1 MNHNLSAML
10 PYLGRQKHIPM
21 KANLIKWLKK
31 TFSPLRITGLAVL
44 LLILWQLQSTTNT
57 ENNKQLRSQIRQKI
71 VTTFPEE
78 AKLFSQTIGLFSYGA
93 APELAVSL
101 DLNRPSVVL
110 VHGLD
115 DPGKVWMNLAPAL
128 LTQGYNVWLLNYPN
142 DQPVTESSQ
151 LFAEELQDLRKRGV
165 TNVDIVAHSMG
176 GLISR
181 DLLTSPSIQYKKL
194 QAEDRVPKN
203 NTLIMVGTP
212 NHGSQVARFHLLG
225 EIRDHLV
232 RLMNG
237 GTSWLDAFFDGAG
250 EAQIDLLPDSAFL
263 TELNQRPH
271 PKEVD
276 TLIIAGVSSPW
287 NKDDITQMKDNI
299 KKMVPEFGQE
309 VDMMGEYMQSMING
323 LGDGLVTVDSTRL
336 QGIPHITVKGTHL
349 SMIRNISTA
358 SQRVP
363 PAIPVIIK
371 KLAEPR

>member
-1 MNHNLSAML
+1 
-10 PYLGRQKHIPM
+10 M
-21 KANLIKWLKK
+21 KTNPTKWLQKA
-31 TFSPLRITGLAVL
+31 FSPLKITGVAVL
-44 LLILWQLQSTTNT
+44 LVVLWQVHGNMNA
-57 ENNKQLRSQIRQKI
+57 EKDKQLRRQVRQKI
-71 VTTFPEE
+71 VKTFPEE
-78 AKLFSQTIGLFSYGA
+78 AKLFSQNIGLFSYGA
-93 APELAVSL
+93 VPERPVSL

-128 LTQGYNVWLLNYPN
+128 VTQGYNVWLLNYPN

-151 LFAEELQDLRKRGV
+151 LFAEELQGLRKRGV

-250 EAQIDLLPDSAFL
+250 EAQIDLLPDSVFL

-299 KKMVPEFGQE
+299 KKMVPKFGQE

-336 QGIPHITVKGTHL
+336 QGIPYITVKGTHL
-349 SMIRNISTA
+349 SMIRNISTE

-371 KLAEPR
+371 KLAEPK